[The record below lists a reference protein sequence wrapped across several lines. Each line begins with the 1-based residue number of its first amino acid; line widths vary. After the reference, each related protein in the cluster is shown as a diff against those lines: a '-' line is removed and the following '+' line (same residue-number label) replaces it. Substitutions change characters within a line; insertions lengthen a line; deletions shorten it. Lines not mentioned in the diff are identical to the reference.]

1 MTTIKLTDVVRR
13 FDGSGDVVVWLER
26 LEMVAELQKLG
37 DLSVVIPLFLEGAAY
52 DVYAQ
57 MDASVRRDAEKL
69 KNSLKFAFG
78 MSPALAFAKFKAR
91 GLEVGESPDAFLAD
105 LRRLARTV
113 AAGGDDSTVDSFVVC
128 QFVDGLPEPTRSQL
142 RAIKSG
148 NEWNLA
154 AALECAKSMLLQ
166 DKVAADVSG
175 SLLVS
180 QSTQSNAGEA
190 GPGAVG
196 KERDGSKKEPRCY
209 GCGRIGHVKSE
220 CRMRRSGL
228 KCFLCGKLGHV
239 MRNCT
244 IQGNGKGGSA

>member
-128 QFVDGLPEPTRSQL
+128 QFVDGLPEPTRTQL
-142 RAIKSG
+142 RAI
-148 NEWNLA
+148 
-154 AALECAKSMLLQ
+154 
-166 DKVAADVSG
+166 
-175 SLLVS
+175 
-180 QSTQSNAGEA
+180 
-190 GPGAVG
+190 
-196 KERDGSKKEPRCY
+196 
-209 GCGRIGHVKSE
+209 
-220 CRMRRSGL
+220 
-228 KCFLCGKLGHV
+228 
-239 MRNCT
+239 
-244 IQGNGKGGSA
+244 